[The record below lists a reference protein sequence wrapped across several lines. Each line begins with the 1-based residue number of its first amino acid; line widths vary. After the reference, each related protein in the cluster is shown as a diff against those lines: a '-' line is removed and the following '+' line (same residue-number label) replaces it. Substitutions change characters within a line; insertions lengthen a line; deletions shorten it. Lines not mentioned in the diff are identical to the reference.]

1 MPESN
6 QDTISKSEAADST
19 APTSIHETAV
29 REPFRLDGL
38 HALVTGGASGI
49 GEATS
54 RELVRAG
61 AFVWIADINLTAAK
75 ALASSLGNAQAVS
88 MDVTSA
94 QSIEEAAL
102 QLPQLDILVNNA
114 GIGHVGGIATTQAED
129 FDRLLNVNVRSVF
142 LVTQRLLPLLLA
154 SPAKGSIVNIG
165 SVAGMIGIRQ
175 RFAYCT
181 TKGAVLAMTR
191 QLAVEY
197 PKELRVNAICPG
209 TVETPFVEG
218 YLDKY
223 HAHEKEKIR
232 EELRARQPMG
242 RLGQPEEVASMVRYL
257 SSREASFISGSLF
270 TIDGGWTAA

>member
-1 MPESN
+1 MIPAEMN
-6 QDTISKSEAADST
+6 EGA
-19 APTSIHETAV
+19 
-29 REPFRLDGL
+29 FRLDGL
-38 HALVTGGASGI
+38 QALVTGGASGI
-49 GEATS
+49 GAATC

-61 AFVWIADINLTAAK
+61 ASVWVADINLDAAEDLAASLAPHGEAH
-75 ALASSLGNAQAVS
+75 ALR

-94 QSIEEAAL
+94 KSIDKAAQNL
-102 QLPQLDILVNNA
+102 RSLDILVNNA
-114 GIGHVGGIATTQAED
+114 GIGHVGGIATTQIED
-129 FDRLLNVNVRSVF
+129 FNRLIDVNVRSVF
-142 LVTQRLLPLLLA
+142 LVSQRLLPLLLA

-223 HAHEKEKIR
+223 HSHEKEKVR

-242 RLGQPEEVASMVRYL
+242 RLGQPEEIASMVRYL
-257 SSREASFISGSLF
+257 SSREAAFISGSLF

>member
-1 MPESN
+1 M
-6 QDTISKSEAADST
+6 ISST
-19 APTSIHETAV
+19 A
-29 REPFRLDGL
+29 FQLDGL
-38 HALVTGGASGI
+38 HALITGGASGI
-49 GEATS
+49 GEATAK
-54 RELVRAG
+54 ELVRAG
-61 AFVWIADINLTAAK
+61 AFVWIADINLPAAE
-75 ALASSLGNAQAVS
+75 ALAESLGKARAVR

-94 QSIEEAAL
+94 DSIASAAAL
-102 QLPQLDILVNNA
+102 LPQLDILVNNA
-114 GIGHVGGIATTQAED
+114 GIGHVGGILTTEPDD
-129 FDRLLNVNVRSVF
+129 FDRLINVNVRSVY
-142 LVTQRLLPLLLA
+142 LVTRGLLPLLLA
-154 SPAKGSIVNIG
+154 SPAKGCIVNIG

-175 RFAYCT
+175 RFAYCA

-197 PKELRVNAICPG
+197 PKELRVNAVCPG

-232 EELRARQPMG
+232 EELKARQPMG

-257 SSREASFISGSLF
+257 ASREAAFINGSLF

>member
-1 MPESN
+1 MTPSAET
-6 QDTISKSEAADST
+6 QDSA
-19 APTSIHETAV
+19 
-29 REPFRLDGL
+29 FRLDGL
-38 HALVTGGASGI
+38 HALITGGASGI

-61 AFVWIADINLTAAK
+61 AHVWIADINLPAAET
-75 ALASSLGNAQAVS
+75 LAASLGSASALR

-94 QSIEEAAL
+94 ESIDEAAAH
-102 QLPQLDILVNNA
+102 LPQLDILVNNA
-114 GIGHVGGIATTQAED
+114 GIGHVGGIATTQLED
-129 FDRLLNVNVRSVF
+129 FDRLINVNVRSVF

-154 SPAKGSIVNIG
+154 STAKGSIVNIG
-165 SVAGMIGIRQ
+165 SVAGLIGIKQ

-197 PKELRVNAICPG
+197 AKELRVNAICPG

-232 EELRARQPMG
+232 EELRGRQPMG
-242 RLGQPEEVASMVRYL
+242 RLGQPEEIASMVRYL
-257 SSREASFISGSLF
+257 SSREAGFISGSLF

>member
-1 MPESN
+1 MTT
-6 QDTISKSEAADST
+6 QTDGA
-19 APTSIHETAV
+19 
-29 REPFRLDGL
+29 FRLDGL

-61 AFVWIADINLTAAK
+61 ATIWIADINLDAAETLAGSLRDLGGNAK
-75 ALASSLGNAQAVS
+75 AVR

-94 QSIEEAAL
+94 ESIDQAAL
-102 QLPQLDILVNNA
+102 QLLQLDILVNNA
-114 GIGHVGGIATTQAED
+114 GIGHVGSIATTSPDD
-129 FDRLLNVNVRSVF
+129 FDRLINVNVRSVF

-165 SVAGMIGIRQ
+165 SVAGLIGIKQ

-197 PKELRVNAICPG
+197 AKELRVNAICPG

-257 SSREASFISGSLF
+257 SSREAGFISGSLF

>member
-1 MPESN
+1 M
-6 QDTISKSEAADST
+6 ISST
-19 APTSIHETAV
+19 A
-29 REPFRLDGL
+29 FQLDGL
-38 HALVTGGASGI
+38 HALITGGASGI
-49 GEATS
+49 GEATAK
-54 RELVRAG
+54 ELVRAG
-61 AFVWIADINLTAAK
+61 AFVWIADINLPAAE
-75 ALASSLGNAQAVS
+75 ALAESLGKARAVR

-94 QSIEEAAL
+94 DSIASAAAL
-102 QLPQLDILVNNA
+102 LPQLDILVNNA
-114 GIGHVGGIATTQAED
+114 GIGHVGGILTTEPDD
-129 FDRLLNVNVRSVF
+129 FDRLINVNVRSVY
-142 LVTQRLLPLLLA
+142 LVTRGLLPLLLA
-154 SPAKGSIVNIG
+154 SPAKGCIVNIG

-175 RFAYCT
+175 RFAYCA

-232 EELRARQPMG
+232 EELKARQPMG

-257 SSREASFISGSLF
+257 ASREEAFINGSLF